1 MPPLSPKPMKS
12 PNCRSVFGRG
22 VLPLAACLSFTSL
35 QQPATAAESAQ
46 TSNPIA
52 RLARVFNP
60 RLSDVEDRVQWL
72 NTRLSTLASHREQPL
87 KTGLGFRGA
96 RIQAG
101 DPSPTVVVDLGS
113 VMPIDNLYLIPVQR
127 DYAEDDGLFPRN
139 FTIEFSESEDFS
151 NPIVLYTTGTGAG
164 YFPNTHGKPVR
175 FIGHGHPAR
184 FIRIVVESGHSRGAS
199 EVFALSEIIAV
210 SNQQPV
216 SFGAKVSASGS
227 LDIEGIWSASYLT
240 DGSTPLGIWQSGT
253 SSPNRGDLVEIRG
266 EDVKVSWSVQLG
278 DSHPIDRIIVFPYEL
293 TELVGCGIVPEQ
305 LQVEIEHEGVR
316 ETIGTWKN
324 PLAGS
329 SVTTPIVIQT
339 HRRSASKVIL
349 TGLQPLRTAG
359 RQLQG
364 LSEIQIW
371 DGNQNLAAG
380 RTVNRVSSTGS
391 DSVLSLSDGFA
402 SSHQICTV
410 EFWLNQLHERWS
422 LERELESLHP
432 VRQQMASDSEL
443 NATWGSAV
451 MLGLTFLIPVVIVE
465 RRRLIS
471 RNQLDQ
477 LRKRIASDLHDDI
490 GSNLGSISLIARTA
504 KKDLIRQHGPED
516 IAEDLGEVEL
526 IARES
531 SLAMRDIVW
540 LLERNQDSIGDLV
553 QRMRETAGRLLREI
567 DYTIECESNKTAAR
581 LSLDAKRHL
590 FLFYKEAVHNI
601 VKHSRAKQAVI
612 RLWDDGDQLALEIRD
627 NGVGLKD
634 ATLKPSAVKKLE
646 ERARVL
652 EGKLQIDS
660 STILGTVLRLTVKRS
675 NLIAT
680 PTTP

>member
-1 MPPLSPKPMKS
+1 
-12 PNCRSVFGRG
+12 
-22 VLPLAACLSFTSL
+22 
-35 QQPATAAESAQ
+35 
-46 TSNPIA
+46 
-52 RLARVFNP
+52 
-60 RLSDVEDRVQWL
+60 
-72 NTRLSTLASHREQPL
+72 
-87 KTGLGFRGA
+87 
-96 RIQAG
+96 
-101 DPSPTVVVDLGS
+101 
-113 VMPIDNLYLIPVQR
+113 
-127 DYAEDDGLFPRN
+127 
-139 FTIEFSESEDFS
+139 
-151 NPIVLYTTGTGAG
+151 
-164 YFPNTHGKPVR
+164 
-175 FIGHGHPAR
+175 
-184 FIRIVVESGHSRGAS
+184 
-199 EVFALSEIIAV
+199 
-210 SNQQPV
+210 
-216 SFGAKVSASGS
+216 
-227 LDIEGIWSASYLT
+227 
-240 DGSTPLGIWQSGT
+240 
-253 SSPNRGDLVEIRG
+253 
-266 EDVKVSWSVQLG
+266 
-278 DSHPIDRIIVFPYEL
+278 
-293 TELVGCGIVPEQ
+293 
-305 LQVEIEHEGVR
+305 
-316 ETIGTWKN
+316 
-324 PLAGS
+324 
-329 SVTTPIVIQT
+329 
-339 HRRSASKVIL
+339 
-349 TGLQPLRTAG
+349 
-359 RQLQG
+359 
-364 LSEIQIW
+364 
-371 DGNQNLAAG
+371 
-380 RTVNRVSSTGS
+380 
-391 DSVLSLSDGFA
+391 
-402 SSHQICTV
+402 
-410 EFWLNQLHERWS
+410 
-422 LERELESLHP
+422 
-432 VRQQMASDSEL
+432 
-443 NATWGSAV
+443 